1 VFKSGVTLSTGM
13 TFTDSGTISA
23 NGNSITPTALGYV
36 ANLSSD
42 AQSQLTSLQSKCTNI
57 SYSSGLTSI
66 SAGSY
71 GSLYVNSNAY
81 PTSSSGNS
89 GTCFYWNSITPGL
102 GQTDILNYS
111 QGGTGGFTF
120 NICSS
125 TVSPKTILN
134 IDSNGNISGGGNIV
148 LGSSKYIDLTA
159 CISSSGLKV
168 SSSSYLTS
176 KILNYLVNI
185 SSDVQTQINNL
196 SSSGSTALSYN
207 SSTSTTTVTGNLQ
220 VNGLYE
226 TSTTALTYTSTS
238 VGYTTSYLDTDDR
251 TIINANTFGGTGA
264 LTLGIGVWM
273 ISGVAQ
279 FYYTSTANVLRYL
292 QFAYVSGE
300 QVIDGTQN
308 SVYGS
313 MVANTSYSMTTG
325 CTCITITTA
334 GTQISMFY
342 SVSIVDVHTTYL
354 YLSATKIG

>member
-1 VFKSGVTLSTGM
+1 M

-42 AQSQLTSLQSKCTNI
+42 AQSQLTTLSSKLTNV

-71 GSLYVNSNAY
+71 GNLYVSSNAY
-81 PTSSSGNS
+81 PTSTSTNA
-89 GTCFYWNSITPGL
+89 GTCFYWNCITPGL
-102 GQTDILNYS
+102 GQTDILNYC

-159 CISSSGLKV
+159 CTVSSSGLKV

-176 KILNYLVNI
+176 TILNYLVNI

-196 SSSGSTALSYN
+196 SSGSTALSYN
-207 SSTSTTTVTGNLQ
+207 SSTTTTTVTGNLQ

-226 TSTTALTYTSTS
+226 TSTSSLTYTSNS
-238 VGYTTSYLDTDDR
+238 IGYTLSATSSSTVAM
-251 TIINANTFGGTGA
+251 TSGTYYYSSS
-264 LTLGIGVWM
+264 LTLGVGVWM
-273 ISGVAQ
+273 VSGLFQMYSQTTTSITKYVLIT
-279 FYYTSTANVLRYL
+279 YTSNGDAVNGTLFSNNYSHTANV
-292 QFAYVSGE
+292 
-300 QVIDGTQN
+300 
-308 SVYGS
+308 VYSTPCG
-313 MVANTSYSMTTG
+313 A
-325 CTCITITTA
+325 TCVQITTA
-334 GTQISMFY
+334 GTQIQLAFQT
-342 SVSIVDVHTTYL
+342 VSGSCYYNYYYV
-354 YLSATKIG
+354 SATKIG